1 MAKKTFLGNPALQ
14 FLSSASPAEREDSVP
29 ARPESPAAPPAGYR
43 DDPRYVET
51 KTRRLQLVL
60 QPSLYER
67 VRACAAAQGLSV
79 NEYVHRA
86 LERATNAPM
95 SEKCD

>member
-14 FLSSASPAEREDSVP
+14 FLSSASPAQREEA
-29 ARPESPAAPPAGYR
+29 ARPESPPAPRAGYR

-86 LERATNAPM
+86 LERATNAPV

>member
-14 FLSSASPAEREDSVP
+14 FLSSASPAQREEA
-29 ARPESPAAPPAGYR
+29 ARPESPPAPPAGYR

-60 QPSLYER
+60 QPSLEER
-67 VRACAAAQGLSV
+67 VRAGAAAQGLSV

-86 LERATNAPM
+86 LERATNAPV

>member
-14 FLSSASPAEREDSVP
+14 FLSSAAPAQREEA
-29 ARPESPAAPPAGYR
+29 ARPESPPAPPAGYR

-86 LERATNAPM
+86 LERATNAPV

>member
-14 FLSSASPAEREDSVP
+14 FLSSAAPAQREEA
-29 ARPESPAAPPAGYR
+29 ARPDPPAAPPAGYR

-86 LERATNAPM
+86 LERVTNASM